1 MMELRLATPDHSI
14 LLPSYRAVLQ
24 RCIQHGMGQTK
35 KIIDTLEHGKNPNF
49 LLVVVLSGVA
59 LIGLLIVAWLLVGDQ
74 GRKLLPGL
82 HHDPQ
87 PTSSTRRQATGTVA
101 A

>member
-1 MMELRLATPDHSI
+1 MISSQDSI
-14 LLPSYRAVLQ
+14 FPHSYRTLLL
-24 RCIQHGMGQTK
+24 RCIQPGMGQTK
-35 KIIDTLEHGKNPNF
+35 RIVDTLEHGKNPNF

-59 LIGLLIVAWLLVGDQ
+59 LIGLFIVAWVLVGDK

-87 PTSSTRRQATGTVA
+87 PTSSIRRQASGTVA

>member
-1 MMELRLATPDHSI
+1 
-14 LLPSYRAVLQ
+14 
-24 RCIQHGMGQTK
+24 MGQAK
-35 KIIDTLEHGKNPNF
+35 KIVNTLESGKNPNF

-59 LIGLLIVAWLLVGDQ
+59 LIGLFLALWLFVGDE

-87 PTSSTRRQATGTVA
+87 PTSSIRTPVSGIMA

>member
-1 MMELRLATPDHSI
+1 
-14 LLPSYRAVLQ
+14 
-24 RCIQHGMGQTK
+24 MGETK
-35 KIIDTLEHGKNPNF
+35 KIVDTLEHGKNPNF

-59 LIGLLIVAWLLVGDQ
+59 LIGLLVVAWLLVGGK

-87 PTSSTRRQATGTVA
+87 PTSSIRGQASATFA

>member
-1 MMELRLATPDHSI
+1 
-14 LLPSYRAVLQ
+14 
-24 RCIQHGMGQTK
+24 MGQAK
-35 KIIDTLEHGKNPNF
+35 KIINTLESGKNPNF

-59 LIGLLIVAWLLVGDQ
+59 LIGLFLAFWLLVGDE

-87 PTSSTRRQATGTVA
+87 PTSSLRAHASEVVA

>member
-1 MMELRLATPDHSI
+1 
-14 LLPSYRAVLQ
+14 
-24 RCIQHGMGQTK
+24 MGETK

-59 LIGLLIVAWLLVGDQ
+59 LLGLLVAAWLLVGDN

-87 PTSSTRRQATGTVA
+87 HTSSLRRQGSGLVA

>member
-1 MMELRLATPDHSI
+1 MNDPVPGVAAPHRT
-14 LLPSYRAVLQ
+14 LLVS
-24 RCIQHGMGQTK
+24 CIQRNMGQTK
-35 KIIDTLEHGKNPNF
+35 KIVDTLEHGF

-59 LIGLLIVAWLLVGDQ
+59 LIGLFIVVWLFVGDE
-74 GRKLLPGL
+74 GRRLLPGL

-87 PTSSTRRQATGTVA
+87 PTSSIRRQASGTVA

>member
-1 MMELRLATPDHSI
+1 
-14 LLPSYRAVLQ
+14 
-24 RCIQHGMGQTK
+24 MGETK

-59 LIGLLIVAWLLVGDQ
+59 LVGLLVAAWLLVGEN

-82 HHDPQ
+82 HHDPHH
-87 PTSSTRRQATGTVA
+87 TSSICCEVSGTVA

>member
-1 MMELRLATPDHSI
+1 
-14 LLPSYRAVLQ
+14 
-24 RCIQHGMGQTK
+24 MGQAK
-35 KIIDTLEHGKNPNF
+35 KIINTLESGKNPNF

-59 LIGLLIVAWLLVGDQ
+59 LIGLFLALWLFVGDE

-87 PTSSTRRQATGTVA
+87 PTSTLRAPVSDVVA